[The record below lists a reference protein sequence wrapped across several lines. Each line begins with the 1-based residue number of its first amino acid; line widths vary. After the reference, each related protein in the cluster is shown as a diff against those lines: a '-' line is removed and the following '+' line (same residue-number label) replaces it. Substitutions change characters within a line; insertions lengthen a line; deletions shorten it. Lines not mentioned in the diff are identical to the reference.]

1 MKKLAIIL
9 TVLALLTSMLLVP
22 AAAEEPVLQNYCKD
36 ATATATAGE
45 GADKIVDGMT
55 DTAWTAGAE
64 STVTVTIDLGKI
76 VPIGYIEILWK
87 NAPAAYNIYTRSAGD
102 QDVEFSKTI
111 ENTEDR
117 TEDKISFDVQTGR
130 IIYIELVTPIGSE
143 YGIAEVIARKT
154 ADAVDTSGEASYPS
168 SGAEIPEGS
177 VLLNGE
183 KIGDIAGYGGNI
195 DSGSDAAFDGDI
207 NTFFDPNGGGES
219 SYCGIDAGG
228 TYIVTKLL
236 IHPRDGHTERF
247 RGATI
252 EASNDKWF
260 DESVVLFHS
269 IAPAEEWEWQD
280 CTDDIIAENNTGY
293 RYFRYLNDDEWGDVA
308 EIEIY
313 GYAAEPNQPEETDP
327 APDTAVVTEE
337 PDTNAPETDPADPN
351 GAETNAPETKAPET
365 QPADDAQKSG
375 LSPIVIAAIA
385 AAAAVVIAVIVI
397 VILKKK
403 KA

>member
-9 TVLALLTSMLLVP
+9 TAIALLTSMLTGLAVP
-22 AAAEEPVLQNYCKD
+22 ASAEEPVLQNYCKD
-36 ATATATAGE
+36 AFVTVTAGSDT
-45 GADKIVDGMT
+45 AANMIDGQT
-55 DTAWTAGAE
+55 DTAWTSGAGG
-64 STVTVTIDLGKI
+64 SVTVTIDLGKI

-87 NAPAAYNIYTRSAGD
+87 NAPAAFNIYTRSSD
-102 QDVEFSKTI
+102 EREMEKTI
-111 ENTEDR
+111 ENAEDR
-117 TEDKISFDVQTGR
+117 TEDKISYDIQTGR
-130 IIYIELVTPIGSE
+130 YIDIELVTPIGSE
-143 YGIAEVIARKT
+143 YGIAEIIARK
-154 ADAVDTSGEASYPS
+154 AVDSVDASGEASYPS

-183 KIGDIAGYGGNI
+183 KIGTAAGWGGNI
-195 DSGSDAAFDGDI
+195 DTGAAAAFDGDI
-207 NTFFDPNGGGES
+207 NTFFDPDGSGES
-219 SYCGIDAGG
+219 SYCGIDAGQA
-228 TYIVTKLL
+228 YIVTKLL

-280 CTDDIIAENNTGY
+280 CTDDIIVENNTGY
-293 RYFRYLNDDEWGDVA
+293 RYFRYLNADEWGDVA

-313 GYAAEPNQPEETDP
+313 GYAAEEPNQPEETEP
-327 APDTAVVTEE
+327 VPDETEATPVVTEE
-337 PDTNAPETDPADPN
+337 PETEAPNASETEKPADS
-351 GAETNAPETKAPET
+351 EKT
-365 QPADDAQKSG
+365 DDAPKSG
-375 LSPIVIAAIA
+375 LNPIVIAAIA